1 MLQAPAKQ
9 ATRCC
14 RRWRSKAHYFDA
26 KPMSKAR
33 IALAS
38 TSAARKVDEDHAPLA
53 AALEALDLIVE
64 APSWDDPQV
73 DWQRYDLVLP
83 RATWNYTNDYPKF
96 LRWLDQ
102 VSGDS
107 WLLNDAATVR
117 WSTNKRYLLD
127 LIAAGLPTVPTSLSV
142 PGELWNAPTADEY
155 VVKPAVGAGSRG
167 ARRYLARDELAARA
181 HAAALHSEGREL
193 ITQPYLSDVDT
204 YGETAMVCFEGRFS
218 HAVRK
223 GPLLPLGRNSDPDL
237 FLAEQMSV
245 REASAAERALADR
258 VLAWLAPR
266 RPLYARID
274 LIRDHAGV
282 PCILE
287 LELAEP
293 SLFFSLAPGSAARL
307 AGAIERRLRQ
317 RRV

>member
-1 MLQAPAKQ
+1 M
-9 ATRCC
+9 AT
-14 RRWRSKAHYFDA
+14 
-26 KPMSKAR
+26 AR

-38 TSAARKVDEDHAPLA
+38 TAAARKVDEDHAPLA
-53 AALEALDLIVE
+53 AALEELGMMVE

-73 DWQRYDLVLP
+73 EWRRYDLVLP
-83 RATWNYTNDYPKF
+83 RSTWNYTNDYPRF

-102 VSGDS
+102 VTRDS

-127 LIAAGLPTVPTSLSV
+127 LAAAGLPTVATTVSA
-142 PGELWNAPTADEY
+142 PGEFWSAPQASEY

-167 ARRYLARDELAARA
+167 ARRFLARDEAAARA
-181 HAAALHSEGREL
+181 HAAALHAAGREVV
-193 ITQPYLSDVDT
+193 TQPYLTDVDS

-223 GPLLPLGRNSDPDL
+223 GPLLALGHNSDPDL

-258 VLAWLAPR
+258 VLQWLAPR
-266 RPLYARID
+266 RPLYARVD
-274 LIRDHAGV
+274 LIRDGSGA

-293 SLFFSLAPGSAARL
+293 SLFFALAPGSAARL
-307 AGAIERRLRQ
+307 ASAIESRLTQ

>member
-1 MLQAPAKQ
+1 
-9 ATRCC
+9 
-14 RRWRSKAHYFDA
+14 
-26 KPMSKAR
+26 MSNAR

-38 TSAARKVDEDHAPLA
+38 TSAARKFDEDHAPLA
-53 AALEALDLIVE
+53 AALEALGLIVE
-64 APSWDDPQV
+64 APSWDDEQV
-73 DWQRYDLVLP
+73 DWKRYDLVLP

-102 VSGDS
+102 VARDS

-127 LIAAGLPTVPTSLSV
+127 LSAAGLATVSTSV
-142 PGELWNAPTADEY
+142 CAPGEAWFAPDVAEY

-167 ARRYLARDELAARA
+167 AHRYLARDESAARL
-181 HAAALHSEGREL
+181 HVAALHAEGREV
-193 ITQPYLSDVDT
+193 ITQPYLDDVDT
-204 YGETAMVCFEGRFS
+204 YGETAMVCFEGHFS

-223 GPLLPLGRNSDPDL
+223 GPLLSLGHDSDPDL

-245 REASAAERALADR
+245 RQASSAERVLVER

-266 RPLYARID
+266 NPLYARID
-274 LIRDHAGV
+274 LIRDRAGV
-282 PCILE
+282 PYILE

-293 SLFFSLAPGSAARL
+293 SLFFALAPGSAARF
-307 AGAIERRLRQ
+307 AGVIERRLTQ

>member
-127 LIAAGLPTVPTSLSV
+127 LIAAGLP
-142 PGELWNAPTADEY
+142 
-155 VVKPAVGAGSRG
+155 RG

>member
-1 MLQAPAKQ
+1 MPSSRPWHTDPAFPQ
-9 ATRCC
+9 GG
-14 RRWRSKAHYFDA
+14 
-26 KPMSKAR
+26 PMTQAR

-53 AALEALDLIVE
+53 AALEASGMTVE
-64 APSWDDPQV
+64 APSWDDPEV

-102 VSGDS
+102 VTRDS
-107 WLLNDAATVR
+107 WLLNEAATVR

-127 LIAAGLPTVPTSLSV
+127 LAAAGLAAVATAVSA
-142 PGELWNAPTADEY
+142 PGEAWSAPDAPEY
-155 VVKPAVGAGSRG
+155 VVKPAIGAGSRG
-167 ARRYLARDELAARA
+167 ARRYLAREETAARA
-181 HAAALHSEGREL
+181 HAAALQAEGREV
-193 ITQPYLSDVDT
+193 ITQPYLDDVDT
-204 YGETAMVCFEGRFS
+204 YGETAMVYFDGLFS

-223 GPLLPLGRNSDPDL
+223 GPLLALGHNADPDL

-266 RPLYARID
+266 DPLYARVD
-274 LIRDHAGV
+274 LIRDRAGA
-282 PCILE
+282 PYILE

-293 SLFFSLAPGSAARL
+293 SLFFAHAPGSASRL
-307 AGAIERRLRQ
+307 AGAIERRLKQ
-317 RRV
+317 RRA

>member
-1 MLQAPAKQ
+1 MTA
-9 ATRCC
+9 
-14 RRWRSKAHYFDA
+14 
-26 KPMSKAR
+26 AR

-53 AALEALDLIVE
+53 AALEALGLIVE

-73 DWQRYDLVLP
+73 EWQRYDLVLP

-96 LRWLDQ
+96 VRWLEQ
-102 VSGDS
+102 VTRES
-107 WLLNDAATVR
+107 WLLNDIATVR

-127 LIAAGLPTVPTSLSV
+127 LADAGLPTVATAVSA
-142 PGELWNAPTADEY
+142 PGEAWIAPQVAEY
-155 VVKPAVGAGSRG
+155 VVKPAIGAGSRG
-167 ARRYLARDELAARA
+167 ARRFLAREEQAARA
-181 HAAALHSEGREL
+181 HAAALHAEGREV
-193 ITQPYLSDVDT
+193 ITQPYLKDVDT

-223 GPLLPLGRNSDPDL
+223 GPLLALGHNSDPDL

-245 REASAAERALADR
+245 REASEAERALTDR

-266 RPLYARID
+266 APLYARID
-274 LIRDHAGV
+274 LIRDHAAT

-293 SLFFSLAPGSAARL
+293 SLFFAHAPGSAARL
-307 AGAIERRLRQ
+307 ASAIEGRIRQ
-317 RRV
+317 RRA